1 MKILFE
7 KLFTEQDEIT
17 VLKGIHDYITKYGGK
32 DPLNDIDEF
41 FHLIND
47 SLQCEANPTKMK
59 DKIKRMNEKYL
70 KNSIKNRNNGT
81 EPIFKKPYDQRSK
94 LSPPAESSSDDELM
108 PLPKPTTLFEPYDD
122 DTTNSHSEE
131 ESDEEDD
138 ISSGKAVKTLF
149 KRLFTEQNEIT
160 VLDKINDYITKNGD
174 KDHFNDIDGLF
185 LLINDSLQCEA
196 NSIKLKDKIKRMKE
210 KYLKNFI
217 KRERMRLSL
226 VLKNYLIKAPYDD
239 DTSDSDLEEEFD
251 DPKPQKPC
259 SYSVAEES
267 SDETSERS
275 HSLASSTT
283 KHVVVVQKLE
293 TPTTVVGSKKL
304 KEVVVS
310 KGIHDYIIKN
320 GGKDPLN
327 DIDKFF
333 QVIND
338 SLQQEESDDSKLQKS
353 CSYSEEEEYGDE
365 TSDTNSENS
374 IHPPSN

>member
-1 MKILFE
+1 MGL
-7 KLFTEQDEIT
+7 
-17 VLKGIHDYITKYGGK
+17 
-32 DPLNDIDEF
+32 
-41 FHLIND
+41 
-47 SLQCEANPTKMK
+47 SLS
-59 DKIKRMNEKYL
+59 L
-70 KNSIKNRNNGT
+70 
-81 EPIFKKPYDQRSK
+81 KKPYDQRSKLSRPPESSFDEERERMRLSLALKIHDKRSK

-131 ESDEEDD
+131 ESGDPKPQKPSSNSEKKNLMTSHPSLIQKNSFIHPQPSILLMMMRYVSHLPHLEDEEDD
-138 ISSGKAVKTLF
+138 ISSGKAVKILF
-149 KRLFTEQNEIT
+149 ERLFTEQNEIT
-160 VLDKINDYITKNGD
+160 VLDKINDYITKN
-174 KDHFNDIDGLF
+174 
-185 LLINDSLQCEA
+185 
-196 NSIKLKDKIKRMKE
+196 
-210 KYLKNFI
+210 
-217 KRERMRLSL
+217 
-226 VLKNYLIKAPYDD
+226 APYDD

-283 KHVVVVQKLE
+283 NHVVVVQKLE